1 MFDCYATGKQSSLYF
16 TQSSFNVAKMKDDQ
30 TRIAAPMFDCYATGK
45 QSLLYFTQSSF
56 YQKNER

>member
-1 MFDCYATGKQSSLYF
+1 MFDCYATGKQSHSF
-16 TQSSFNVAKMKDDQ
+16 TLPNHLSIKKMKDDQ

-56 YQKNER
+56 YQKK